1 MRPSSMKRIV
11 CALSI
16 LALALISC
24 SSGEPDPTAELIGDW
39 RAVLASPGGDLP
51 FQLHIDRDAR
61 SGKLI
66 ASAVNGEEKAPFSS
80 VTIEDDKVVL
90 AIDWYDSKIAA
101 TLSDDGRRMDGLWRK
116 TVPEGASMLAF
127 WAVKGETYRFRPPGE
142 TADPRPAAAGQAGAV
157 ASVDGSWGVVF
168 TDTEGTEKALG
179 ELEQDGERVT
189 GTFLTP
195 TGDYRFLEGDYRDGR
210 LRLSTFDGA
219 HAFLFHARAQ
229 PDGTLEGDFWSRDNY
244 HATWTARRL
253 APTGAEPAEPPL
265 PDPYEL
271 VSLTNDEQ
279 TFDFDFPDLDGRP
292 MTMADERFQGKVV
305 LVNIFGSWCPNC
317 NDEAPLLAEW
327 DRRYGD
333 RGLEI
338 VGLAFEVTGDPER
351 DTKLV
356 RKYAERHGI
365 DYPLLLAGVSDK
377 LEAAHALR
385 HLDRVVAY
393 PTNIFIGRD
402 GRVRSIHSGF
412 AGPGTGEHYEKLVA
426 ELERLIES
434 LLAEPSPEP
443 APTTASSPAEKTP
456 PDPTATGE

>member
-1 MRPSSMKRIV
+1 MKRIV

-16 LALALISC
+16 LALGLASC

-51 FQLHIDRDAR
+51 FLLRIERDAG

-66 ASAVNGEEKAPFSS
+66 ASAINGAEKAPFSS
-80 VTIEDDKVVL
+80 LTHEDGNVVL

-101 TLSDDGRRMDGLWRK
+101 TLSEDGQRMDGLWRK
-116 TVPEGASMLAF
+116 TVPEGSSILAF

-142 TADPRPAAAGQAGAV
+142 TADPWPAASGQTGAFG
-157 ASVDGSWGVVF
+157 SVHGSWGVVF
-168 TDTEGTEKALG
+168 ADAEGKQKALG

-195 TGDYRFLEGDYRDGR
+195 TGDYRFLEGDFRDGR

-229 PDGTLEGDFWSRDNY
+229 PDGTLEGDFWSRENY
-244 HATWTARRL
+244 RATWTAHRL
-253 APTGAEPAEPPL
+253 EPKGEPEEPAL

-271 VSLTNDEQ
+271 VSLTNEEK

-292 MTMADERFQGKVV
+292 MTLADERFRGKVV

-338 VGLAFEVTGDPER
+338 VGLAFEHTGDPER
-351 DTKLV
+351 DAKLV
-356 RKYAERHGI
+356 GKFADRHGI

-385 HLDRVVAY
+385 HLDRVVAF
-393 PTNIFIGRD
+393 PTDIFIGRD
-402 GRVRSIHSGF
+402 GTVRSIHSGF
-412 AGPGTGEHYEKLVA
+412 AGPGTGRHYEKLVA
-426 ELERLIES
+426 EFERLIGN
-434 LLAEPSPEP
+434 LLDEPPPEP
-443 APTTASSPAEKTP
+443 ASAAVSDPSEDAPSRAS
-456 PDPTATGE
+456 ATGE